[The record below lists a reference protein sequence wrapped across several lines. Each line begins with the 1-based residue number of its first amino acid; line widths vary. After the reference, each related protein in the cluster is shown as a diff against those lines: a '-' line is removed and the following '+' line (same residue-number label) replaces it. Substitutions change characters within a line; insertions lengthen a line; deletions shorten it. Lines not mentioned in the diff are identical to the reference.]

1 MGRAIDL
8 FVTYRFIKLLVTPF
22 EKTDAY
28 RLGIIDADGKRILV
42 PGTTNKPTPLRT
54 VEEKS
59 AYTVLHKLVFNIKK
73 IFAKVPGLRTKLGTY
88 AAALFLLK
96 DTFKESV
103 DDPDIFEKEFMKY
116 LKEQGYE
123 IDDTISEEVIG
134 FGEVLPKGEYK
145 LANDILNKEEE
156 ELSAKKGDKV
166 VAFDDEA
173 PVDTIL
179 GVDIFPVVHVKT
191 QEKIYSG
198 NEREKIISYTL
209 TSIQTILAQNR
220 FAKIAYEYFKS
231 LKEPYV
237 SPIASNII
245 KPIILMSL
253 IKLKVKNKLEFTNM
267 NLKKSLNSIK
277 NKIGE
282 ILGHYPNLLVNI
294 SELTPKAIPSSD
306 IIKKYQRN
314 L

>member
-116 LKEQGYE
+116 LKEEGYE

-173 PVDTIL
+173 PV
-179 GVDIFPVVHVKT
+179 GF
-191 QEKIYSG
+191 
-198 NEREKIISYTL
+198 
-209 TSIQTILAQNR
+209 
-220 FAKIAYEYFKS
+220 
-231 LKEPYV
+231 
-237 SPIASNII
+237 
-245 KPIILMSL
+245 
-253 IKLKVKNKLEFTNM
+253 
-267 NLKKSLNSIK
+267 
-277 NKIGE
+277 
-282 ILGHYPNLLVNI
+282 
-294 SELTPKAIPSSD
+294 
-306 IIKKYQRN
+306 
-314 L
+314 